1 MARRIIWVLQAQK
14 DRKEILTYWKD
25 RNKSAN
31 YSRKLDK
38 RFRDALKLTAKYPFI
53 GKPTNKKNIRIKIV
67 SSYFLIYEITS
78 EEIIVLRIWD
88 SRQNPKKIESTI
100 E

>member
-14 DRKEILTYWKD
+14 DRKEILAYWKN
-25 RNKSAN
+25 RNKSAA
-31 YSRKLDK
+31 YSIKLDK
-38 RFRDALKLTAKYPFI
+38 LFREALKLTSKYPFI

-67 SSYFLIYEITS
+67 RSYFLIYEITA
-78 EEIIVLRIWD
+78 EEIVVLRIWD
-88 SRQNPKKIESTI
+88 ARQNPKKIESTI

>member
-14 DRKEILTYWKD
+14 DRKEILAYWKD
-25 RNKSAN
+25 RNKSDH
-31 YSRKLDK
+31 YSKKLDK
-38 RFRDALKLTAKYPFI
+38 LFRDALKLTAKYPWI
-53 GKPTNKKNIRIKIV
+53 GKPTNKQNIRIKIV
-67 SSYFLIYEITS
+67 RSYFLIYEIGT

-88 SRQNPKKIESTI
+88 SRQNPKKIDSTI

>member
-1 MARRIIWVLQAQK
+1 MARRIVWVLQAQN
-14 DRKEILTYWKD
+14 DRKDILAYWQDK
-25 RNKSAN
+25 NKSAN
-31 YSRKLDK
+31 YSKKLDK
-38 RFRDALKLTAKYPFI
+38 LFRDALKLTAKYPFI
-53 GKPTNKKNIRIKIV
+53 EKPTNQKNIRIKIV
-67 SSYFLIYEITS
+67 RSYFLIYEIRT